1 MSERKT
7 MSEEFIGFFENID
20 AFLGSYS
27 IGDIPLSRLTLAAL
41 IFVAVLFL
49 RKLFTLIVVR
59 AAFTL
64 VGKTETR
71 HDDNVVRA
79 LEHPLR
85 FAFIILGA
93 YAALEVLP
101 LTTGAEQLARSVIGS
116 LITFCIFWTIYRLIE
131 PLSFFFNHLSHTFGT
146 SVTEDLKQF
155 FVRVFK
161 TVVAIIGLAT
171 ILQEWGVNVAALLG
185 GLGLAGMAVA
195 LAAKDTVSNLFGGFT
210 IFADKTFRKGD
221 WIETPFVEGTVE
233 SIGIRATK
241 IRSFAKA
248 LITVPNA
255 KLADASLVNWSR
267 MTNRRVKMNIGL
279 EYRTTGEQLERIIA
293 RLRDYLANHP
303 DIAQGVTQM
312 VHAVNFGESSI
323 DINLYYFTKTT
334 DWLAWRNVVNDNI
347 VDFKKIVES
356 EGAGFAFPSR
366 SVYMEETPA

>member
-1 MSERKT
+1 MSEKKI
-7 MSEEFIGFFENID
+7 MGEEFSRFVEDID
-20 AFLGSYS
+20 IILTSDY
-27 IGDIPLSRLTLAAL
+27 IGDIPLSRLLLAVL
-41 IFVAVLFL
+41 IFVAFLFL
-49 RKLFTLIVVR
+49 RKLFTLIVMR
-59 AAFTL
+59 FAFAL
-64 VGKTETR
+64 VGKTKTR
-71 HDDNVVRA
+71 HDDNIIRA

-85 FAFIILGA
+85 FVFIIIGA

-101 LTTGAEQLARSVIGS
+101 LAPAAEKLTQDTIGS
-116 LITFCIFWTIYRLIE
+116 LATFCIFWGIYRLVE
-131 PLSFFFNHLSHTFGT
+131 PLSFFFDHLTQTFGT
-146 SVTEDLKQF
+146 SVTDDLKHF
-155 FVRVFK
+155 FIRVFK
-161 TVVAIIGLAT
+161 TVVALIGLAT

-241 IRSFAKA
+241 VRSFAKA

-255 KLADASLVNWSR
+255 KLADTPLINWSR

-279 EYRTTGEQLERIIA
+279 EYRVTGEQLERIIA
-293 RLRDYLANHP
+293 RLRDYLAGHP
-303 DIAQGVTQM
+303 DIAQDVTQM

-334 DWLAWRNVVNDNI
+334 DWLAWRNIVNDNI